1 MLHLPHC
8 FKPSLM
14 LYNGSKEVL
23 GMAYQPEAELEKKL
37 YSQLVNQGYKAV
49 QIPDYEALLDN
60 FKQQLNIFNKHK
72 LNGQPLTDTEFKRI
86 LTLIEGKSIYDS
98 AKILRDKLLIE
109 REDGTQ
115 LYVELM
121 NTKDWCKNLFQVT
134 TQTTVKGIYTNRYDV
149 TILINGLP
157 LVQIELKRR
166 GLDFKE
172 AFNQIQRYRRHS
184 FNGLYRFL
192 QIFVVSNGVDTK
204 YFSNSDYDIQFGFT
218 FFWSDEN
225 NELITNLRDFAGT
238 FLKTCHLA
246 KMISRYMVIN
256 DTDKALMVMRPY
268 QVYAVEAL
276 VRRATETNNNG
287 FIWHTT
293 GSGKTLTSFKAGQI
307 LADEESIKKVF
318 FLVDRQDLDSQ
329 TIAEFNKFQKGAVDR
344 TDKTEILIEQIKNPM
359 KRFIVTTIQKMNN
372 AIKNPKYTKV
382 MEPYKQEHVVFIIDE
397 CHRSQFGDMRKEID
411 HHFQNA
417 QYFGFT
423 GTPRFV
429 ENKSQ
434 DGRTTADLFEKCLH
448 YYLIKDAIRD
458 GNVLGFSVEYIRTF
472 NANIDENDKTKVQA
486 IDTDEVWHDERRL
499 NLIADHILNN
509 HARRSKS
516 KGYCAMFAVDSI
528 PTLIKYYDIFKA
540 KNHDF
545 KIAGIYS
552 YGQNEESDG
561 TGEHS
566 RESLDRII
574 ADYNKIYDTDY
585 STETWDRY
593 FSDVSKK
600 MKKAQIDILLV
611 VKMFLTGFDSKP
623 LNTLYVDKNMVYH
636 DLLQAYSRTNRV
648 EKSTKPY
655 GNIVCYRNLKDHTDA
670 AIQLFSRTDNVDT
683 VLMGS
688 YDEYLKVFK
697 EAIKNLR
704 NITVIPEEVDELE
717 REEDKRK
724 FIIAFKNVTKLLQR
738 LQSFSDFE
746 FNEKELTIS
755 QQSYEDFKSKYF
767 KLYEDFKRSEVPKE
781 SILHDIDFELELMHT
796 DKINVGYILNLLAGL
811 NTENETER
819 DKEIRFIKQ
828 ELDRASDPKLRLK
841 IELIKNFLDKVAPT
855 LSSNESVMDAY
866 HRYEEEMSEQE
877 LSTFAKE
884 IDIEDSVLRE
894 QVATYGYSNIIEKDT
909 IMDSLPGSFLKKN
922 KAIKAITSFIHEF
935 TEKYGA

>member
-1 MLHLPHC
+1 M
-8 FKPSLM
+8 
-14 LYNGSKEVL
+14 G
-23 GMAYQPEAELEKKL
+23 YQSEAQLEKNL
-37 YSQLVNQGYKAV
+37 HTQLGNQSYKPVKIA
-49 QIPDYEALLDN
+49 DYEALLTN
-60 FKQQLNIFNKHK
+60 FKNQLNRFNEHK
-72 LNGQPLTDTEFKRI
+72 LDGQPLTDIEFKRI

-109 REDGTQ
+109 REDGSQ

-134 TQTTVKGIYTNRYDV
+134 TQTTVKGTYTNRYDV

-172 AFNQIQRYRRHS
+172 AFNQIQRYRRHT

-204 YFSNSDYDIQFGFT
+204 YFSNSDSDIQFGFT
-218 FFWSDEN
+218 FFWTDEN
-225 NELITNLRDFAGT
+225 NELITNLQDFSSA
-238 FLKTCHLA
+238 FLKPCHLA

-276 VRRATETNNNG
+276 VQRATETNNNG
-287 FIWHTT
+287 YIWHTT
-293 GSGKTLTSFKAGQI
+293 GSGKTLTSFKAAQI

-318 FLVDRQDLDSQ
+318 FLVDRRDLDSQ
-329 TIAEFNKFQKGAVDR
+329 TIQEFNKFQKGSVDR
-344 TDKTEILIEQIKNPM
+344 TEKTDVLISQIQDSMRN
-359 KRFIVTTIQKMNN
+359 FIVTTIDKMNN
-372 AIKNPKYTKV
+372 AVKNPKYTKI
-382 MEPYKQEHVVFIIDE
+382 MEPYKKERVVFIIDE

-411 HHFQNA
+411 QHFQNA

-423 GTPRFV
+423 GTPRFI

-448 YYLIKDAIRD
+448 HYLIKDAIRD
-458 GNVLGFSVEYIRTF
+458 GNVLGFSIEYIRTF
-472 NANIDENDKTKVQA
+472 NARINENDNTKVQA
-486 IDTDEVWHDERRL
+486 IDTDEVWHDEQRL
-499 NLIADHILNN
+499 NLVADHIIDN
-509 HARRSKS
+509 HVRRSKS

-528 PTLIKYYDIFKA
+528 PTLIKYYDIFKS
-540 KNHDF
+540 KNHDL
-545 KIAGIYS
+545 KIAGIFS

-566 RESLDRII
+566 REALNRMI
-574 ADYNKIYDTDY
+574 ADYNKIYGTDF
-585 STETWDRY
+585 STETWERY

-600 MKKAQIDILLV
+600 VKNAQVDILLV

-655 GNIVCYRNLKDHTDA
+655 GNIVCYRNLKDKTDD
-670 AIQLFSRTDNVDT
+670 AIKLFSRTDNVDT

-688 YDEYLKVFK
+688 YDEYLKAFK
-697 EAIKNLR
+697 EVVKNLR
-704 NITVIPEEVDELE
+704 EITVIPEEVDELE
-717 REEDKRK
+717 REEEKRQ

-738 LQSFSDFE
+738 LQSFSDFKFDE
-746 FNEKELTIS
+746 TELTIS

-767 KLYEDFKRSEVPKE
+767 KVYEDFKRSEVPKE

-796 DKINVGYILNLLAGL
+796 DKINVSYILNLIASL
-811 NTENETER
+811 NTKNEKER
-819 DKEIRFIKQ
+819 DKEIRLIKQ
-828 ELDRASDPKLRLK
+828 ELDHASDPKLRLK
-841 IELIKNFLDKVAPT
+841 IELIKGFLDKVAPT
-855 LSSNESVMDAY
+855 LSPNVSVIEAY
-866 HRYEEEMSEQE
+866 NRYEEEMSEQE

-884 IDIEDSVLRE
+884 VDIEDSVLRE
-894 QVATYGYSNIIEKDT
+894 QVSTYEYSNLIEKNA
-909 IMDSLPGSFLKKN
+909 IMDSLSGSFLKKN
-922 KAIKAITSFIHEF
+922 KAIKAITSFIRDF
-935 TEKYGA
+935 SEKYGA

>member
-1 MLHLPHC
+1 M
-8 FKPSLM
+8 
-14 LYNGSKEVL
+14 G
-23 GMAYQPEAELEKKL
+23 YQSEAALEKNL
-37 YSQLVNQGYKAV
+37 HSQLVNLGYQAV
-49 QIPDYEALLDN
+49 KIADYDALLAN
-60 FKQQLNIFNKHK
+60 FKDQLNTFNHHK

-134 TQTTVKGIYTNRYDV
+134 TQTTVKGTYINRYDV

-172 AFNQIQRYRRHS
+172 AFNQIQRYRRHT

-218 FFWSDEN
+218 FFWTDEN
-225 NELITNLRDFAGT
+225 NGLITNLQDFARA
-238 FLKTCHLA
+238 FMQPCHLA
-246 KMISRYMVIN
+246 RMISRYMVIN

-276 VRRATETNNNG
+276 VKRATETNNNG
-287 FIWHTT
+287 YIWHTT

-307 LADEESIKKVF
+307 LADEKSITKVF

-344 TDKTEILIEQIKNPM
+344 TDKTEILIEQIQNPM

-372 AIKNPKYTKV
+372 AIKNPKYAHI
-382 MEPYKQEHVVFIIDE
+382 MQPYKQERVVFIIDE

-411 HHFQNA
+411 HHFKNA

-423 GTPRFV
+423 GTPRFK

-448 YYLIKDAIRD
+448 YYLIKNAIRD

-472 NANIDENDKTKVQA
+472 NAKINENDKTKVPG

-499 NLIADHILNN
+499 NLVADHIIEN
-509 HARRSKS
+509 HQRRSKS
-516 KGYCAMFAVDSI
+516 KSYCAMFAVDSI
-528 PTLIKYYDIFKA
+528 PTLIKYYDIFKS
-540 KNHDF
+540 KDHNL

-566 RESLDRII
+566 REALDRMIK
-574 ADYNKIYDTDY
+574 DYNKLNDTDY

-600 MKKAQIDILLV
+600 VKNAQIDILLV

-648 EKSTKPY
+648 EKATKPY
-655 GNIVCYRNLKDHTDA
+655 GNIVCYRNLKDNTDE
-670 AIQLFSRTDNVDT
+670 AIKLFSRTDNVDT

-688 YDEYLKVFK
+688 YEEYLKAFK
-697 EAIKNLR
+697 EAVKNLR
-704 NITVIPEEVDELE
+704 EIAVIPEDVDELE
-717 REEDKRK
+717 REEDKRS
-724 FIIAFKNVTKLLQR
+724 FIVAFKNVTKFLQR

-746 FNEKELTIS
+746 FDETELTIS
-755 QQSYEDFKSKYF
+755 QQSYEDYKSKYF
-767 KLYEDFKRSEVPKE
+767 KVYEDFKRSEVPKE

-796 DKINVGYILNLLAGL
+796 DKINVSYILNLIANL
-811 NTENETER
+811 NTENDEER
-819 DKEIRFIKQ
+819 DREIRFIKQ
-828 ELDRASDPKLRLK
+828 ELEHASDPKLRLK
-841 IELIKNFLDKVAPT
+841 IELIKGFLDKVAPT
-855 LSSNESVMDAY
+855 LAPDESVIDAY
-866 HRYEEEMSEQE
+866 NRYEEEMSDQE
-877 LSTFAKE
+877 LAMFAKTV
-884 IDIEDSVLRE
+884 DIEDSVLRE
-894 QVATYGYSNIIEKDT
+894 QVSTYEYSNLIEKNA
-909 IMDSLPGSFLKKN
+909 IMDSLSGSFLKKN
-922 KAIKAITSFIHEF
+922 KAIKAITTFIRDF

>member
-1 MLHLPHC
+1 M
-8 FKPSLM
+8 
-14 LYNGSKEVL
+14 G
-23 GMAYQPEAELEKKL
+23 YQPEAELEKNLHK
-37 YSQLVNQGYKAV
+37 QLVNQGYQAV
-49 QIPDYEALLDN
+49 KIADYDALLAN
-60 FKQQLNIFNKHK
+60 FKQQLNLFNEHK
-72 LNGQPLTDTEFKRI
+72 LNGQPLSDIEFKRI

-98 AKILRDKLLIE
+98 AKVLRDKLLVE

-115 LYVELM
+115 LYVELL

-134 TQTTVKGIYTNRYDV
+134 TQTTITGKYTNRYDV

-172 AFNQIQRYRRHS
+172 AFNQIQRYRRHT
-184 FNGLYRFL
+184 FTGLYRFL

-218 FFWSDEN
+218 FFWSDEK
-225 NELITNLRDFAGT
+225 NELITNLQEFSRA
-238 FLKTCHLA
+238 FLQPCHLA

-276 VRRATETNNNG
+276 VKRATETKNNG
-287 FIWHTT
+287 YIWHTT

-329 TIAEFNKFQKGAVDR
+329 TISEFNKFQKGSVDR
-344 TDKTEILIEQIKNPM
+344 TDDTKLLIEQVRDPM

-372 AIKNPKYTKV
+372 AIKNPRYESV
-382 MEPYKQEHVVFIIDE
+382 MAPYKQEHVVFIIDE

-411 HHFQNA
+411 RHFQNA

-448 YYLIKDAIRD
+448 HYLIKDAIRD

-472 NANIDENDKTKVQA
+472 NANINEEDTTKVQA
-486 IDTDEVWHDERRL
+486 INTDEVWHDERRL
-499 NLIADHILNN
+499 NLVAEHILDN
-509 HARRSKS
+509 HIRRSKS

-528 PTLIKYYDIFKA
+528 PTLIKYYDIFK
-540 KNHDF
+540 KKDHKL

-566 RESLDRII
+566 REALDRMIV
-574 ADYNKIYDTDY
+574 DYNKLYNTDY

-600 MKKAQIDILLV
+600 VKHAQIDILLV

-636 DLLQAYSRTNRV
+636 DLLQAYSRTNRI

-655 GNIVCYRNLKDHTDA
+655 GNVVCYRNLKDNTDD
-670 AIQLFSRTDNVDT
+670 AIKLFSRTDNVDT
-683 VLMGS
+683 VLMAS
-688 YDEYLKVFK
+688 YEEYLKAFK
-697 EAIKNLR
+697 EALRNLR
-704 NITVIPEEVDELE
+704 EIAVIPEEVDELE

-724 FIIAFKNVTKLLQR
+724 FIVAFKNVTKMLQR

-746 FNEKELTIS
+746 FDETELMIS
-755 QQSYEDFKSKYF
+755 QQTYEDYKSKYF
-767 KLYEDFKRSEVPKE
+767 KVYEEFKRSEVSKE

-796 DKINVGYILNLLAGL
+796 DKINVSYILNLIASL
-811 NTENETER
+811 NTENEKER

-828 ELDRASDPKLRLK
+828 ELDHASDPKLRLK
-841 IELIKNFLDKVAPT
+841 IELIKGFLDKVAPT
-855 LSSNESVMDAY
+855 LAPDESVIDAY
-866 HRYEEEMSEQE
+866 NRYEEEMSEQE
-877 LSTFAKE
+877 LSSFAKE
-884 IDIEDSVLRE
+884 VDIEDSVLRE
-894 QVATYGYSNIIEKDT
+894 QVSTYEYSNLIEKNA
-909 IMDSLPGSFLKKN
+909 IMDSLSGSFLKKN
-922 KAIKAITSFIHEF
+922 KAIKHITSFIRDF
-935 TEKYGA
+935 TDKYGA

>member
-1 MLHLPHC
+1 
-8 FKPSLM
+8 
-14 LYNGSKEVL
+14 
-23 GMAYQPEAELEKKL
+23 MAYQLEAELEKKL
-37 YSQLVNQGYKAV
+37 LTQLVNLGYDAV
-49 QIPDYEALLDN
+49 KIAEYDTLLTN
-60 FKQQLNIFNKHK
+60 FQRQLNIFNEHK
-72 LNGQPLTDTEFKRI
+72 LNGQPLTNIEFKRI

-115 LYVELM
+115 LYVELL

-134 TQTTVKGIYTNRYDV
+134 TQTTVTGKYTNRYDV

-172 AFNQIQRYRRHS
+172 AFNQIQRYRRHT
-184 FNGLYRFL
+184 FPGLYRFL
-192 QIFVVSNGVDTK
+192 QIFIVSNGIDTK

-218 FFWSDEN
+218 FFWSDEKN
-225 NELITNLRDFAGT
+225 NLITNLQDFASS
-238 FLKTCHLA
+238 FLKPCHLA

-276 VRRATETNNNG
+276 VQRATETNNNG

-293 GSGKTLTSFKAGQI
+293 GSGKTLTSFKVGQI
-307 LADEESIKKVF
+307 LADEETIKKVF

-329 TIAEFNKFQKGAVDR
+329 TIAEFNKFQKGSVDR
-344 TDKTEILIEQIKNPM
+344 TDKTEILIEQINNPM

-372 AIKNPKYTKV
+372 AIKSPKYVKT

-411 HHFQNA
+411 HHFKNA

-448 YYLIKDAIRD
+448 HYLIKDAIRD

-472 NANIDENDKTKVQA
+472 NTKIDENDQTKVQA
-486 IDTDEVWHDERRL
+486 INTDEVWHDERRL
-499 NLIADHILNN
+499 NLVTEHILYN
-509 HARRSKS
+509 HVRRSKS

-528 PTLIKYYDIFKA
+528 PTLIRYYDVFKE
-540 KNHDF
+540 KNQEL
-545 KIAGIYS
+545 KIAGIFS

-561 TGEHS
+561 TEEHS
-566 RESLDRII
+566 REALDRMIN
-574 ADYNKIYDTDY
+574 DYNKMYDTDF
-585 STETWDRY
+585 STDSWDRY

-600 MKKAQIDILLV
+600 VKNAQIDILLV

-648 EKSTKPY
+648 EKATKPY
-655 GNIVCYRNLKDHTDA
+655 GNIVCYRNLKENTDE
-670 AIQLFSRTDNVDT
+670 AIRLFSQTNSVDD
-683 VLMGS
+683 VLMHS
-688 YDEYLKVFK
+688 YDEYLAAFLS
-697 EAIKNLR
+697 AR
-704 NITVIPEEVDELE
+704 NQLLEIVAKPEDVDTLELE
-717 REEDKRK
+717 EDQKE
-724 FIIAFKNVTKLLQR
+724 FILAFKNMTKFLQK

-746 FNEKELTIS
+746 FDENKLQIS
-755 QQSYEDFKSKYF
+755 EQTYEDYKSKYF
-767 KLYEDFKRSEVPKE
+767 KIVERVKRDVEKE

-796 DKINVGYILNLLAGL
+796 DRINVSYIMSLIANLS
-811 NTENETER
+811 TDDKSRE
-819 DKEIRFIKQ
+819 KEIRFIKQ
-828 ELDRASDPKLRLK
+828 ELDHASDPKLRLK
-841 IELIKNFLDKVAPT
+841 VELIKNFLDKVAPI
-855 LSSNESVMDAY
+855 LQSNDSIIDAY
-866 HRYEEEMSEQE
+866 NRYEAEMSEQE
-877 LSTFAKE
+877 LKEFAQQVE
-884 IDIEDSVLRE
+884 IKDTVLRE
-894 QVATYGYSNIIEKDT
+894 QVATYEYSNLIEKSA
-909 IMDSLPGSFLKKN
+909 IMDALSGTFLKKN
-922 KAIKAITSFIHEF
+922 KAIKAITSFISEF

>member
-1 MLHLPHC
+1 
-8 FKPSLM
+8 
-14 LYNGSKEVL
+14 
-23 GMAYQPEAELEKKL
+23 MAYQPEAELERKL
-37 YSQLVNQGYKAV
+37 HKQLVDLGYKAV
-49 QIPDYEALLDN
+49 KIADYNALLAN
-60 FKQQLNIFNKHK
+60 LKQQLNAFNEHK
-72 LNGQPLTDTEFKRI
+72 LNGQPLTDIEFNRI

-109 REDGTQ
+109 REDGSQ

-134 TQTTVKGIYTNRYDV
+134 TQTTVKGTYINRYDV

-172 AFNQIQRYRRHS
+172 AFNQIQRYRRHT
-184 FNGLYRFL
+184 FHGLYRFL

-218 FFWSDEN
+218 FFWTDEA
-225 NELITNLRDFAGT
+225 NELITNLQDFSSA
-238 FLKTCHLA
+238 FLKPCHLA

-276 VRRATETNNNG
+276 VQRATETNNNG

-318 FLVDRQDLDSQ
+318 FLVDRQDLDTQ
-329 TIAEFNKFQKGAVDR
+329 TISEFNKFQKGAVDR
-344 TDKTEILIEQIKNPM
+344 TDKTEILIEQIQNPM

-372 AIKNPKYTKV
+372 AVKNQRYAQI
-382 MEPYKQEHVVFIIDE
+382 MEPYKQEHVVFIVDE

-411 HHFQNA
+411 HHFKNA

-448 YYLIKDAIRD
+448 HYLIKDAIRD

-472 NANIDENDKTKVQA
+472 NARINEDDKTKVQA

-499 NLIADHILNN
+499 NLVADHILNN
-509 HARRSKS
+509 HVRRSNS

-528 PTLIKYYDIFKA
+528 PTLIKYYDILKS
-540 KNHDF
+540 KNHNL

-552 YGQNEESDG
+552 YGQNEESVG
-561 TGEHS
+561 TVEHS
-566 RESLDRII
+566 REALDRMIT
-574 ADYNKIYDTDY
+574 DYNKMYDTDY
-585 STETWDRY
+585 STETWERY

-600 MKKAQIDILLV
+600 VKNAQIDILLV

-648 EKSTKPY
+648 EKPTKPY
-655 GNIVCYRNLKDHTDA
+655 GNIVCYRNLKSNTDE
-670 AIQLFSRTDNVDT
+670 AIKLFSRTDNVDT

-688 YDEYLKVFK
+688 YEEYLKAFR
-697 EAIKNLR
+697 EAVKKLR
-704 NITVIPEEVDELE
+704 EIAVIPEEVDALE
-717 REEDKRK
+717 REEEKRQ

-738 LQSFSDFE
+738 LQSFSDFK
-746 FNEKELTIS
+746 FDEKELTIS
-755 QQSYEDFKSKYF
+755 QQSYEDYKSKYF
-767 KLYEDFKRSEVPKE
+767 KLYEDFKRSEVPRE

-796 DKINVGYILNLLAGL
+796 DRINVSYILSLIANL
-811 NTENETER
+811 NTKDEKER
-819 DKEIRFIKQ
+819 EKEIRFIKQ
-828 ELDRASDPKLRLK
+828 ELDHASDPKLRLK
-841 IELIKNFLDKVAPT
+841 IELIKGFLDKVAPT
-855 LSSNESVMDAY
+855 LSPNESVMDAY
-866 HRYEEEMSEQE
+866 NRYEEEMSEKE
-877 LSTFAKE
+877 LTEFAQQVE
-884 IDIEDSVLRE
+884 IEDTILRE
-894 QVATYGYSNIIEKDT
+894 QVTTYEYSNLIEKGT
-909 IMDSLPGSFLKKN
+909 IMDSLSGTFLKKN
-922 KAIKAITSFIHEF
+922 KAIKAITTFIREF
-935 TEKYGA
+935 TEKYSA

>member
-1 MLHLPHC
+1 
-8 FKPSLM
+8 
-14 LYNGSKEVL
+14 
-23 GMAYQPEAELEKKL
+23 
-37 YSQLVNQGYKAV
+37 
-49 QIPDYEALLDN
+49 
-60 FKQQLNIFNKHK
+60 
-72 LNGQPLTDTEFKRI
+72 
-86 LTLIEGKSIYDS
+86 
-98 AKILRDKLLIE
+98 
-109 REDGTQ
+109 
-115 LYVELM
+115 
-121 NTKDWCKNLFQVT
+121 
-134 TQTTVKGIYTNRYDV
+134 
-149 TILINGLP
+149 
-157 LVQIELKRR
+157 
-166 GLDFKE
+166 E
-172 AFNQIQRYRRHS
+172 AFNQIQRYRRHTL
-184 FNGLYRFL
+184 NGLYRFL

-218 FFWSDEN
+218 FFWTDEK
-225 NELITNLRDFAGT
+225 NELITNLQDFASA
-238 FLKTCHLA
+238 FLKPCHLA

-276 VRRATETNNNG
+276 IQRATETNNNG

-329 TIAEFNKFQKGAVDR
+329 TISEFNKFQKGAVDR
-344 TDKTEILIEQIKNPM
+344 TDKTEILIEQIQNPM

-372 AIKNPKYTKV
+372 AVKNPKYAKV

-411 HHFQNA
+411 QHFQNA

-448 YYLIKDAIRD
+448 HYLIKDAIRD
-458 GNVLGFSVEYIRTF
+458 GNVLGFSIEYIRTF
-472 NANIDENDKTKVQA
+472 NANIDETDDTKVQA
-486 IDTDEVWHDERRL
+486 INTDEVWHDERRL
-499 NLIADHILNN
+499 NLVADHIIDN
-509 HARRSKS
+509 HPRRSKS

-528 PTLIKYYDIFKA
+528 PTLIKYYDIFKS
-540 KNHDF
+540 KNHDL

-552 YGQNEESDG
+552 YGQNEDSDG

-566 RESLDRII
+566 REALDRMI
-574 ADYNKIYDTDY
+574 ANYNKMYDTDF
-585 STETWDRY
+585 STEIWNRY

-600 MKKAQIDILLV
+600 VKNAQIDILLV

-655 GNIVCYRNLKDHTDA
+655 GNIVCYRNLKDNTDD
-670 AIQLFSRTDNVDT
+670 AIKLFSRTDNVDT

-688 YDEYLKVFK
+688 YDEYLKAFK
-697 EAIKNLR
+697 EAVKNLR

-717 REEDKRK
+717 REEDKRQ

-746 FNEKELTIS
+746 FDETELKIS
-755 QQSYEDFKSKYF
+755 QQTYEDFKSKYF
-767 KLYEDFKRSEVPKE
+767 KVYEDFKRSEVPKE

-796 DKINVGYILNLLAGL
+796 DKINVSYILNLIASL
-811 NTENETER
+811 NTENEKER
-819 DKEIRFIKQ
+819 AKEIRFIKQ
-828 ELDRASDPKLRLK
+828 ELDHASDPKLRLK
-841 IELIKNFLDKVAPT
+841 TELIKGFLDKVAPM
-855 LSSNESVMDAY
+855 LAPDESVIDAY
-866 HRYEEEMSEQE
+866 NRYEEEMSEQE

-884 IDIEDSVLRE
+884 VHIEDSVLRK
-894 QVATYGYSNIIEKDT
+894 QVSTYEYSNLIEKNA
-909 IMDSLPGSFLKKN
+909 IMDSLSGSFLKKN
-922 KAIKAITSFIHEF
+922 KAIKAITSFIRDF

>member
-1 MLHLPHC
+1 M
-8 FKPSLM
+8 
-14 LYNGSKEVL
+14 G
-23 GMAYQPEAELEKKL
+23 YQPEAELEKNLHK
-37 YSQLVNQGYKAV
+37 QLVNQGYKAV
-49 QIPDYEALLDN
+49 KIADYDALLAN
-60 FKQQLNIFNKHK
+60 FKQQLNLFNEHK
-72 LNGQPLTDTEFKRI
+72 LNGRPISDIEFKRI

-98 AKILRDKLLIE
+98 AKILRDKLLVE

-115 LYVELM
+115 LYVELL

-134 TQTTVKGIYTNRYDV
+134 TQTTITGKYTNRYDV

-172 AFNQIQRYRRHS
+172 AFNQIQRYRRHT
-184 FNGLYRFL
+184 FTGLYRFL
-192 QIFVVSNGVDTK
+192 QVFIISNGVDTK

-218 FFWSDEN
+218 FFWSDEK
-225 NELITNLRDFAGT
+225 NELITSLQDFSRE
-238 FLKTCHLA
+238 FLQPCHLA

-276 VRRATETNNNG
+276 VKRATETKNNG

-307 LADEESIKKVF
+307 LSDEESIKKVF
-318 FLVDRQDLDSQ
+318 FLVDRRDLDSQ
-329 TIAEFNKFQKGAVDR
+329 TIQEFNKFQKGSVDR
-344 TDKTEILIEQIKNPM
+344 TEKTDILIEQIKDPM
-359 KRFIVTTIQKMNN
+359 RSFIVTTIDKMNN
-372 AIKNPKYTKV
+372 AVKNPKYTEV
-382 MEPYKQEHVVFIIDE
+382 MAPYKQERVVFIIDE

-411 HHFQNA
+411 RHFQNA

-448 YYLIKDAIRD
+448 HYLIKDAIRD

-472 NANIDENDKTKVQA
+472 NANINEEDTTKVQA

-499 NLIADHILNN
+499 NLVAEHILDN
-509 HARRSKS
+509 HIRRSKS

-528 PTLIKYYDIFKA
+528 PTLIKYYDIFK
-540 KNHDF
+540 KKDHKL

-566 RESLDRII
+566 REALDRMIV
-574 ADYNKIYDTDY
+574 DYNKLYNTDY

-600 MKKAQIDILLV
+600 VKHAQIDILLV

-636 DLLQAYSRTNRV
+636 DLLQAYSRTNRI

-655 GNIVCYRNLKDHTDA
+655 GNVVCYRNLKDNTDD
-670 AIQLFSRTDNVDT
+670 AIKLFSRTDNVDT
-683 VLMGS
+683 VLMAS
-688 YDEYLKVFK
+688 YEEYLKAFK
-697 EAIKNLR
+697 EALRNLR
-704 NITVIPEEVDELE
+704 EIAVIPEEVDELE

-724 FIIAFKNVTKLLQR
+724 FIVAFKNVTKMLQR

-746 FNEKELTIS
+746 FDETELMIS
-755 QQSYEDFKSKYF
+755 QQTYEDYKSKYF
-767 KLYEDFKRSEVPKE
+767 KVYEEFKRSEVSKE

-796 DKINVGYILNLLAGL
+796 DKINVSYILNLIASL
-811 NTENETER
+811 NTENEKER

-828 ELDRASDPKLRLK
+828 ELDHASDPKLRLK
-841 IELIKNFLDKVAPT
+841 IELIKGFLDKVAPT
-855 LSSNESVMDAY
+855 LAPDESVIDAY
-866 HRYEEEMSEQE
+866 NRYEEEMSEQE
-877 LSTFAKE
+877 LSSFAKE
-884 IDIEDSVLRE
+884 VDIEDSVLRE
-894 QVATYGYSNIIEKDT
+894 QVSTYEYSNLIEKNA
-909 IMDSLPGSFLKKN
+909 IMDSLSGSFLKKN
-922 KAIKAITSFIHEF
+922 KAIKHITSFIRDF
-935 TEKYGA
+935 TDKYGA

>member
-1 MLHLPHC
+1 M
-8 FKPSLM
+8 
-14 LYNGSKEVL
+14 G
-23 GMAYQPEAELEKKL
+23 YQSEAALEKNL
-37 YSQLVNQGYKAV
+37 HSQLVKLGYQAV
-49 QIPDYEALLDN
+49 KIADYEALLAN
-60 FKQQLNIFNKHK
+60 FKQQLNTFNEHK

-134 TQTTVKGIYTNRYDV
+134 TQTTVKGTYINRYDV

-172 AFNQIQRYRRHS
+172 AFNQIQRYRRHT
-184 FNGLYRFL
+184 FDGLYRFL

-218 FFWSDEN
+218 FFWTDEN
-225 NELITNLRDFAGT
+225 NELITNLQDFARA
-238 FLKTCHLA
+238 FLQPCHLA

-276 VRRATETNNNG
+276 VKRATETNNNG
-287 FIWHTT
+287 YIWHTT

-307 LADEESIKKVF
+307 LADEESITKVF

-329 TIAEFNKFQKGAVDR
+329 TTAEFNKFQKGAVDR
-344 TDKTEILIEQIKNPM
+344 TDKTEILIEQIQNPM

-372 AIKNPKYTKV
+372 AIKNPKYSYI

-411 HHFQNA
+411 HHFKNA

-423 GTPRFV
+423 GTPRFK

-472 NANIDENDKTKVQA
+472 NAKINENDKTKVPG

-499 NLIADHILNN
+499 NLVADHIIEN
-509 HARRSKS
+509 HQRRSKS

-528 PTLIKYYDIFKA
+528 PTLIKYYDIFKS
-540 KNHDF
+540 KDHNL

-566 RESLDRII
+566 REALDRMID
-574 ADYNKIYDTDY
+574 DYNEIYDTDY
-585 STETWDRY
+585 STDTWDRY

-600 MKKAQIDILLV
+600 VKNAQIDILLV

-648 EKSTKPY
+648 EKATKPY
-655 GNIVCYRNLKDHTDA
+655 GNIVCYRNLKENTDE
-670 AIQLFSRTDNVDT
+670 AIKLFSRTDNVDT

-688 YDEYLKVFK
+688 YEEYLNAFK
-697 EAIKNLR
+697 EAVKNLR
-704 NITVIPEEVDELE
+704 EIATIPEEVDELE
-717 REEDKRK
+717 REEDKRS
-724 FIIAFKNVTKLLQR
+724 FIVAFKNVTKFLQR

-746 FNEKELTIS
+746 FDETELTIS
-755 QQSYEDFKSKYF
+755 QQSYEDYKSKYF
-767 KLYEDFKRSEVPKE
+767 KVYEDFKRSEVPKE

-796 DKINVGYILNLLAGL
+796 DKINVSYILNLIANL
-811 NTENETER
+811 NTDNNEER
-819 DKEIRFIKQ
+819 DREIRFIKQ
-828 ELDRASDPKLRLK
+828 ELDHASDPKLRLK
-841 IELIKNFLDKVAPT
+841 IELIKGFLDKVAPT
-855 LSSNESVMDAY
+855 LAPNESVIDAY
-866 HRYEEEMSEQE
+866 NRYEEEMSEHE
-877 LSTFAKE
+877 LAMFAKTV
-884 IDIEDSVLRE
+884 DIEDSVLRE
-894 QVATYGYSNIIEKDT
+894 QVSTYEYSNLIEKNA
-909 IMDSLPGSFLKKN
+909 IMDSLSGSFLKKN
-922 KAIKAITSFIHEF
+922 KAIKAITSFIRDF